1 MDEHELLAAF
11 LYNFTK
17 FVEWPPEAFPA
28 TDSAFRICLVD
39 ADDVGSVLEALV
51 AREAV
56 KGRRLE
62 VARHRRIQDA
72 TECQILFLAEE
83 AEPDALSRLP
93 GAHEAPILTVGESEE
108 FLRAGGMI
116 RLRVRAGRSRI
127 QVNEP
132 VRQRSPLKL
141 SSKLLQLSDLVR
153 LAPGRES

>member
-1 MDEHELLAAF
+1 MEEHELKAAF

-28 TDSAFRICLVD
+28 SDGVFRICVVG
-39 ADDVGSVLEALV
+39 AEDVASFLEALV

-62 VARHRRIQDA
+62 VDRQRRLQDA
-72 TECQILFLAEE
+72 RACQILFLDEE
-83 AEPDALSRLP
+83 AEPEALARLP
-93 GAHEAPILTVGESEE
+93 EAHEAPVLTVGESVE

-116 RLRVRAGRSRI
+116 RLRLRAGGSRI
-127 QVNEP
+127 QVNDLA
-132 VRQRSPLKL
+132 RQRSPLKL

-153 LAPGRES
+153 PGPRRDS